1 MTLNTITEILYH
13 AAVIAEIML
22 AACLSAMI
30 LFCIIGAVD
39 ALRLWLRER
48 SEMGRGEI

>member
-1 MTLNTITEILYH
+1 METFMDLLYR
-13 AAVIAEIML
+13 AAVIAEIMC
-22 AACLSAMI
+22 AACFSAMI

-48 SEMGRGEI
+48 SDMGRGEI